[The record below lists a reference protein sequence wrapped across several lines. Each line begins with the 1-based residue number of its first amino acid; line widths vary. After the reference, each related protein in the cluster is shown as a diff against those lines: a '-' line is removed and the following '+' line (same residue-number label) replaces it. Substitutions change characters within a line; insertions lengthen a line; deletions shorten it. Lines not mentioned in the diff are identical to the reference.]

1 MLRVLT
7 GVAGAGLSFLAGGLA
22 KERLDQQRENTALLT
37 AFREN
42 VYIKSLSVSAE
53 EQQKQRERSFIMI
66 KPDGVQRGLVGEI
79 IKRFEQKGFKL
90 VAIRM
95 MRPGLDHLK
104 AHYAD
109 LSARPFFPGLVSY
122 MDSGPVVAM
131 CWEGDGV
138 VKTGRVMLGETN
150 PRDSKPGTIRGD
162 YCIQV
167 RQTETGNI
175 HSFIDL
181 YLQVGRNICHGSDSV
196 DAANHEIGLWFGEKD
211 LCTWKQAA
219 DSWIFEGN

>member
-1 MLRVLT
+1 MMFRVFA
-7 GVAGAGLSFLAGGLA
+7 GVAGAGLSFMAGGLA
-22 KERLDQQRENTALLT
+22 KEKLDQQRENRALAT
-37 AFREN
+37 AFKEN
-42 VYIKSLSVSAE
+42 VFMKSLSVAAE
-53 EQQKQRERSFIMI
+53 ESQRERSFIMI

-109 LSARPFFPGLVSY
+109 LSARSFFPGLVSY

-131 CWEGDGV
+131 CWEGEGV

-167 RQTETGNI
+167 GGFEDQI
-175 HSFIDL
+175 AS
-181 YLQVGRNICHGSDSV
+181 SV
-196 DAANHEIGLWFGEKD
+196 SQIYN
-211 LCTWKQAA
+211 
-219 DSWIFEGN
+219 N